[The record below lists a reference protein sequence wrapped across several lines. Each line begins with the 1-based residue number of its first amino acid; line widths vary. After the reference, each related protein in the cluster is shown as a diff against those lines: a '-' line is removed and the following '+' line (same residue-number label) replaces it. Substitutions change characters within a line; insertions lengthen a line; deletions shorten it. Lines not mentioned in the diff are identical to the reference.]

1 MPASLFIVATPIGHL
16 DDITRRA
23 IDVLKSVDLIA
34 AEDTRHSAKLLQHYD
49 IRTPLVS
56 YHDHS
61 AASDVE
67 ALMARLRSGSSIALI
82 SDAGTPM
89 VSDPG
94 YRLVAACQEER
105 LPVVPIPG
113 PSAMTAALCA
123 AGLPTDRFYF
133 EGFLPAKSGQRN
145 HRLKALRT
153 VETTLIFF
161 ESPRRLSASLSAMC
175 AELGDREAAICREL
189 TKSHETIRRER
200 LSALIAFVESDPNQ
214 QRGEVVVLV
223 EGFDQG
229 SADIPAEAWNW
240 LERLA
245 EELPPRRAAA
255 VVSEFTGVPAR
266 DLYQWLLTKREK
278 T

>member
-1 MPASLFIVATPIGHL
+1 VPASLFIVATPIGHL

-61 AASDVE
+61 DASDVE
-67 ALMARLRSGSSIALI
+67 ALMARLRSGLSIALI

-94 YRLVAACQEER
+94 YRLVAACQQER

-113 PSAMTAALCA
+113 PSAMTAALSV

-153 VETTLIFF
+153 IETTLIFF
-161 ESPRRLSASLSAMC
+161 ESPRRLSASLAAMC

-189 TKSHETIRRER
+189 TKSHETIRRDR
-200 LSALIAFVESDPNQ
+200 LSVLSAFVESDPNQ

-255 VVSEFTGVPAR
+255 VVSDFTGVPAR
-266 DLYQWLLTKREK
+266 DLYQWLLTKRDDI
-278 T
+278 

>member
-61 AASDVE
+61 DASDVE
-67 ALMARLRSGSSIALI
+67 ALLARLRSGSSIALI

-94 YRLVAACQEER
+94 YRLVAACQQER

-113 PSAMTAALCA
+113 PSAMTAALSV

-133 EGFLPAKSGQRN
+133 EGFLPAKAGQRN

-153 VETTLIFF
+153 IETTLIFF
-161 ESPRRLSASLSAMC
+161 ESPRRLSASLAAMC

-189 TKSHETIRRER
+189 TKSHETIRRDR
-200 LSALIAFVESDPNQ
+200 LSALSAFVESDPNQ

-255 VVSEFTGVPAR
+255 VVSDFTGVPAR
-266 DLYQWLLTKREK
+266 DLYQWLLTKRDD

>member
-61 AASDVE
+61 DASDVE

-94 YRLVAACQEER
+94 YRLVAACQQER

-113 PSAMTAALCA
+113 PSAMTAALSV

-153 VETTLIFF
+153 IETTLIFF
-161 ESPRRLSASLSAMC
+161 ESPRRLSASLAAMC

-189 TKSHETIRRER
+189 TKSHETIRRDR
-200 LSALIAFVESDPNQ
+200 LSALSAFVESDPNQ

-255 VVSEFTGVPAR
+255 VVSDFTGVPAR
-266 DLYQWLLTKREK
+266 DLYQWLLTKGEK

>member
-34 AEDTRHSAKLLQHYD
+34 AEDTRHSAKLLQHYG

-61 AASDVE
+61 DASDVE

-94 YRLVAACQEER
+94 YRLVAACQQER

-113 PSAMTAALCA
+113 PSAMTAALSA

-133 EGFLPAKSGQRN
+133 EGFLPAKPGQRN

-153 VETTLIFF
+153 IETTLIFF
-161 ESPRRLSASLSAMC
+161 ESPRRLSASLAAMC

-189 TKSHETIRRER
+189 TKSHETIRRDR
-200 LSALIAFVESDPNQ
+200 LSALSAFIESDPNQ

-229 SADIPAEAWNW
+229 SADIPGEAWNW

-255 VVSEFTGVPAR
+255 VVSDFTGVPAR
-266 DLYQWLLTKREK
+266 DLYQWLLTKRDD

>member
-61 AASDVE
+61 DASDVE

-94 YRLVAACQEER
+94 YRLVAACQQER

-113 PSAMTAALCA
+113 PSAMTAALSV

-133 EGFLPAKSGQRN
+133 EGFLPAKAGQRN

-153 VETTLIFF
+153 IETTLIFF
-161 ESPRRLSASLSAMC
+161 ESPRRLSASLAAMC

-189 TKSHETIRRER
+189 TKSHETIRRDR
-200 LSALIAFVESDPNQ
+200 LSALSAFVESDPNQ

-255 VVSEFTGVPAR
+255 VVSDFTGVPAR

>member
-34 AEDTRHSAKLLQHYD
+34 AEDTRHSAKLLQHYG

-61 AASDVE
+61 DASDVE

-94 YRLVAACQEER
+94 YRLVVACQQER

-113 PSAMTAALCA
+113 PSAMTAALSV

-153 VETTLIFF
+153 IETTLIFF
-161 ESPRRLSASLSAMC
+161 ESPRRLSASLAAMC

-189 TKSHETIRRER
+189 TKSHETIRRDR
-200 LSALIAFVESDPNQ
+200 LSALSAFVESDPNQ

-229 SADIPAEAWNW
+229 SADIPGEAWNW

-255 VVSEFTGVPAR
+255 VVSDFTGVPAR
-266 DLYQWLLTKREK
+266 DLYQWLLTKRDD

>member
-23 IDVLKSVDLIA
+23 IDILKSVDLIA

-49 IRTPLVS
+49 IRTPVVS

-61 AASDVE
+61 DANDVE
-67 ALMARLRSGSSIALI
+67 ALMGRLRSGSSIALI

-94 YRLVAACQEER
+94 YRLVAACQQER

-113 PSAMTAALCA
+113 PSAMTAALSV

-153 VETTLIFF
+153 IETTLIFF
-161 ESPRRLSASLSAMC
+161 ESPRRLSASLAAMC

-189 TKSHETIRRER
+189 TKSHETIRRDR
-200 LSALIAFVESDPNQ
+200 LSALSAFVESDPNQ

-255 VVSEFTGVPAR
+255 VVSDFTGVPAR
-266 DLYQWLLTKREK
+266 DLYQWLLTKRDDI
-278 T
+278 

>member
-61 AASDVE
+61 DANDVE
-67 ALMARLRSGSSIALI
+67 ALMGRLRSGSSIALI

-94 YRLVAACQEER
+94 YRLVAACQQER

-113 PSAMTAALCA
+113 PSAMTAALSV

-153 VETTLIFF
+153 IETTLIFF
-161 ESPRRLSASLSAMC
+161 ESPRRLSASLAAMC

-189 TKSHETIRRER
+189 TKSHETIRRDR
-200 LSALIAFVESDPNQ
+200 LSALSAFVESDPNQ

-255 VVSEFTGVPAR
+255 VVSDFTGVPAR
-266 DLYQWLLTKREK
+266 DLYQWLLTKRDD

>member
-1 MPASLFIVATPIGHL
+1 VPASLFIVATPIGHL

-61 AASDVE
+61 DASDVE
-67 ALMARLRSGSSIALI
+67 ALMTRLRSGSSIALI

-94 YRLVAACQEER
+94 YRLVVACQQER

-113 PSAMTAALCA
+113 PSAMTAALSV

-153 VETTLIFF
+153 IETTLIFF
-161 ESPRRLSASLSAMC
+161 ESPRRLSASLAAMC

-189 TKSHETIRRER
+189 TKSHETIRRDR
-200 LSALIAFVESDPNQ
+200 LSALSAFVESDPNQ

-229 SADIPAEAWNW
+229 SADIPGEAWNW

-255 VVSEFTGVPAR
+255 VVSDFTGVSAR
-266 DLYQWLLTKREK
+266 DLYQWLLNKHDDT
-278 T
+278 

>member
-1 MPASLFIVATPIGHL
+1 VPASLFIVATPIGHL

-61 AASDVE
+61 DASDVE
-67 ALMARLRSGSSIALI
+67 ALLARLRSGSSIALI

-94 YRLVAACQEER
+94 YRLVAACQQER

-113 PSAMTAALCA
+113 PSAMTAALSV

-153 VETTLIFF
+153 IETTLIFF
-161 ESPRRLSASLSAMC
+161 ESPRRLSASLAAMC

-189 TKSHETIRRER
+189 TKSHETIRRDR
-200 LSALIAFVESDPNQ
+200 LSALSAFVESDPNQ

-255 VVSEFTGVPAR
+255 VVSDFTGVPAR
-266 DLYQWLLTKREK
+266 DLYQWLLTKRDDI
-278 T
+278 

>member
-1 MPASLFIVATPIGHL
+1 VPASLFIVATPIGHL

-61 AASDVE
+61 DASDVE

-94 YRLVAACQEER
+94 YRLVAACQQER

-113 PSAMTAALCA
+113 PSAMTAALSV

-133 EGFLPAKSGQRN
+133 EGFLPAKAGQRN

-153 VETTLIFF
+153 IETTLIFF
-161 ESPRRLSASLSAMC
+161 ESPRRLSASLAAMC

-189 TKSHETIRRER
+189 TKSHETIRRDR
-200 LSALIAFVESDPNQ
+200 LSALSAFVESDPNQ

-255 VVSEFTGVPAR
+255 VVSDFTGVPAR
-266 DLYQWLLTKREK
+266 DLYQWLLTKRDD

>member
-34 AEDTRHSAKLLQHYD
+34 AEDTRHSDKLLQHYD

-61 AASDVE
+61 DASDVE

-94 YRLVAACQEER
+94 YRLVAACQQER

-113 PSAMTAALCA
+113 PSAMTASLSV

-153 VETTLIFF
+153 IETTLIFF
-161 ESPRRLSASLSAMC
+161 ESPRRLSASLAAMC

-189 TKSHETIRRER
+189 TKSHETIRRDR
-200 LSALIAFVESDPNQ
+200 LSALSAFVESDPNQ

-245 EELPPRRAAA
+245 EELPPRRAAT
-255 VVSEFTGVPAR
+255 VVSDFTGVPAR
-266 DLYQWLLTKREK
+266 DLYQWLLTKRDD

>member
-61 AASDVE
+61 DASDVE

-94 YRLVAACQEER
+94 YRLVAACQQER

-113 PSAMTAALCA
+113 PSAMTAALSV

-153 VETTLIFF
+153 IETTLIFF
-161 ESPRRLSASLSAMC
+161 ESPRRLSASLAAMC

-189 TKSHETIRRER
+189 TKSHETIRRDR
-200 LSALIAFVESDPNQ
+200 LSALSAFVESDPNQ

-229 SADIPAEAWNW
+229 SADIPGEAWNW

-255 VVSEFTGVPAR
+255 VVSDFTGVPAR

>member
-61 AASDVE
+61 DASDVE

-94 YRLVAACQEER
+94 YRLVAACQQER

-113 PSAMTAALCA
+113 PSAMTAALSA

-133 EGFLPAKSGQRN
+133 EGFLPAKFGQRN

-153 VETTLIFF
+153 IEATLIFF
-161 ESPRRLSASLSAMC
+161 ESPRRLSASLAAMC

-189 TKSHETIRRER
+189 TKSHETIRRDR
-200 LSALIAFVESDPNQ
+200 LSALSAFVESDPNQ

-229 SADIPAEAWNW
+229 SADISAEAWNW

-255 VVSEFTGVPAR
+255 VVSDFTGVPAR
-266 DLYQWLLTKREK
+266 DLYQWLLTKRDD

>member
-1 MPASLFIVATPIGHL
+1 VPASLFIVATPIGHL

-61 AASDVE
+61 DASDVE

-94 YRLVAACQEER
+94 YRLVAACQQER

-113 PSAMTAALCA
+113 PSAMTASLSV

-153 VETTLIFF
+153 IETTLIFF
-161 ESPRRLSASLSAMC
+161 ESPRRLSASLAAMC

-189 TKSHETIRRER
+189 TKSHETIRRDR
-200 LSALIAFVESDPNQ
+200 LSALSAFAESDPNQ

-255 VVSEFTGVPAR
+255 VVSDFTGVPAR
-266 DLYQWLLTKREK
+266 DLYQWLLTKRDD

>member
-34 AEDTRHSAKLLQHYD
+34 AEDTRHSAKLLQHYG

-61 AASDVE
+61 DASDVE

-94 YRLVAACQEER
+94 YRLVAACQQER

-113 PSAMTAALCA
+113 PSAMTAALSA

-133 EGFLPAKSGQRN
+133 EGFLPAKPGQRN
-145 HRLKALRT
+145 HRLRALRT
-153 VETTLIFF
+153 IETTLIFF
-161 ESPRRLSASLSAMC
+161 ESPRRLSASLAAMC

-189 TKSHETIRRER
+189 TKSHETIRRDR
-200 LSALIAFVESDPNQ
+200 LSALSAFVESDPNQ

-245 EELPPRRAAA
+245 EELPPRRAAT
-255 VVSEFTGVPAR
+255 VVSDFTGVPAR
-266 DLYQWLLTKREK
+266 DLYQWLLTKRDD

>member
-61 AASDVE
+61 DASDVE

-94 YRLVAACQEER
+94 YRLVAACQQER

-113 PSAMTAALCA
+113 PSAMTASLSV

-153 VETTLIFF
+153 IETTLIFF
-161 ESPRRLSASLSAMC
+161 ESPRRLSASLAAMC

-189 TKSHETIRRER
+189 TKSHETIRRDR
-200 LSALIAFVESDPNQ
+200 LSALSAFVESDPNQ

-229 SADIPAEAWNW
+229 SADIPAEAWPW

-255 VVSEFTGVPAR
+255 VVSDFTGVPAR

>member
-23 IDVLKSVDLIA
+23 IEVLKSVDLIA

-61 AASDVE
+61 DASDIE
-67 ALMARLRSGSSIALI
+67 ALMARLRSGASIALI

-94 YRLVAACQEER
+94 YRLVAACQQER
-105 LPVVPIPG
+105 LSVVPVPG

-133 EGFLPAKSGQRN
+133 EGFLPAKPGQRN
-145 HRLKALRT
+145 HRLKELRT
-153 VETTLIFF
+153 IETTLIFF
-161 ESPRRLSASLSAMC
+161 ESPRRLSSLLAAMC

-189 TKSHETIRRER
+189 TKSHETIRRDR
-200 LSALIAFVESDPNQ
+200 LSALSAFVESDPNQ

-229 SADIPAEAWNW
+229 SADIPAEAWTW

-255 VVSEFTGVPAR
+255 VVSDFTGVPAR
-266 DLYQWLLTKREK
+266 DLYQWLLTKRDN

>member
-34 AEDTRHSAKLLQHYD
+34 AEDTRHSAKLLQHYG

-61 AASDVE
+61 DASDVE
-67 ALMARLRSGSSIALI
+67 ALMTRLRSGSSIALI

-89 VSDPG
+89 VPDPG
-94 YRLVAACQEER
+94 YRLVAACQQER

-113 PSAMTAALCA
+113 PSAMTAALSA

-133 EGFLPAKSGQRN
+133 EGFLPAKPGQRN

-153 VETTLIFF
+153 IETTLIFF
-161 ESPRRLSASLSAMC
+161 ESPRRLSASLAAMC

-189 TKSHETIRRER
+189 TKSHETIRRDR
-200 LSALIAFVESDPNQ
+200 LSALSAFVESDPNQ

-255 VVSEFTGVPAR
+255 VVSDFTGVPAR

>member
-1 MPASLFIVATPIGHL
+1 MPASLFIVSTPIGHL

-61 AASDVE
+61 DASDVE

-94 YRLVAACQEER
+94 YRLVAACQQER

-113 PSAMTAALCA
+113 PSAMTAALSV

-153 VETTLIFF
+153 IETTLIFF
-161 ESPRRLSASLSAMC
+161 ESPRRLSASLAAMC

-189 TKSHETIRRER
+189 TKSHETIRRDR
-200 LSALIAFVESDPNQ
+200 LSALSAFVESDPNQ

-229 SADIPAEAWNW
+229 SADIPAEAWLW

-255 VVSEFTGVPAR
+255 VVSDFTGVPAR

>member
-1 MPASLFIVATPIGHL
+1 VPASLFIVATPIGHL

-61 AASDVE
+61 DASDVE
-67 ALMARLRSGSSIALI
+67 ALMARLRSGLSIALI

-94 YRLVAACQEER
+94 YRLVAACQQER

-113 PSAMTAALCA
+113 PSAMTAALSV

-153 VETTLIFF
+153 IETTLIFF
-161 ESPRRLSASLSAMC
+161 ESPRRLSASLAAMC

-189 TKSHETIRRER
+189 TKSHETIRRDR
-200 LSALIAFVESDPNQ
+200 LSALSAFVESDPNQ

-255 VVSEFTGVPAR
+255 VVSDFTGVPAR
-266 DLYQWLLTKREK
+266 DLYQWLLTKREDI
-278 T
+278 

>member
-61 AASDVE
+61 DASDVE
-67 ALMARLRSGSSIALI
+67 ALMARWRSGSSIALI

-94 YRLVAACQEER
+94 YRLVAACQQER

-113 PSAMTAALCA
+113 PSAMTAALSV

-153 VETTLIFF
+153 IETTLIFF
-161 ESPRRLSASLSAMC
+161 ESPRRLSASLAAMC

-189 TKSHETIRRER
+189 TKSHETIRRDR
-200 LSALIAFVESDPNQ
+200 LSALSAFVESDPNQ

-255 VVSEFTGVPAR
+255 VVSDFTGVPAR

>member
-1 MPASLFIVATPIGHL
+1 VPASLFIVATPIGHL

-61 AASDVE
+61 EASDVE

-94 YRLVAACQEER
+94 YRLVAACQQER

-113 PSAMTAALCA
+113 PSAMTAALSA

-153 VETTLIFF
+153 IETTLIFF
-161 ESPRRLSASLSAMC
+161 ESPRRLSASLAAMC

-189 TKSHETIRRER
+189 TKSHETIRRDR
-200 LSALIAFVESDPNQ
+200 LSALSAFVESDPNQ

-255 VVSEFTGVPAR
+255 VVSDFTGVPAR

>member
-61 AASDVE
+61 DASDVE

-94 YRLVAACQEER
+94 YRLVAACQQEG
-105 LPVVPIPG
+105 LSVVPIPG
-113 PSAMTAALCA
+113 PSAMTAALSA

-153 VETTLIFF
+153 IETTLIFF
-161 ESPRRLSASLSAMC
+161 ESPRRLSASLAAMC

-189 TKSHETIRRER
+189 TKSHETIRRDR
-200 LSALIAFVESDPNQ
+200 LSALSAFVESDPNQ

-229 SADIPAEAWNW
+229 SADIPGEAWLW

-255 VVSEFTGVPAR
+255 VVSDFTGVPAR

>member
-1 MPASLFIVATPIGHL
+1 VPASLFIVATPIGHL

-49 IRTPLVS
+49 IRTPVVS

-61 AASDVE
+61 DANDVE
-67 ALMARLRSGSSIALI
+67 ALMGRLRSGSSIALI

-94 YRLVAACQEER
+94 YRLVAACQQER

-113 PSAMTAALCA
+113 PSAMTAALSV

-153 VETTLIFF
+153 IETTLIFF
-161 ESPRRLSASLSAMC
+161 ESPRRLSASLAAMC

-189 TKSHETIRRER
+189 TKSHETIRRDR
-200 LSALIAFVESDPNQ
+200 LSALSAFVESDPNQ

-255 VVSEFTGVPAR
+255 VVSDFTGVPAR
-266 DLYQWLLTKREK
+266 DLYQWLLTKRDDI
-278 T
+278 

>member
-61 AASDVE
+61 DASDVE
-67 ALMARLRSGSSIALI
+67 ALMTRLRSGSSIALI

-94 YRLVAACQEER
+94 YRLVVACQQER

-113 PSAMTAALCA
+113 PSAMTAALSV

-153 VETTLIFF
+153 IETTLIFF
-161 ESPRRLSASLSAMC
+161 ESPRRLSASLAAMC

-189 TKSHETIRRER
+189 TKSHETIRRDR
-200 LSALIAFVESDPNQ
+200 LSALSAFVESDPNQ

-223 EGFDQG
+223 KGFDQG
-229 SADIPAEAWNW
+229 SADIPGEAWNW

-255 VVSEFTGVPAR
+255 VVSDFTGVPAR
-266 DLYQWLLTKREK
+266 DLYQWLLTKRDD

>member
-61 AASDVE
+61 DASDVE
-67 ALMARLRSGSSIALI
+67 ALLARLRSGSSIALI

-94 YRLVAACQEER
+94 YRLVAACQQER

-113 PSAMTAALCA
+113 PSAMTAALSV

-153 VETTLIFF
+153 IETTLIFF
-161 ESPRRLSASLSAMC
+161 ESPRRLSASLAAMC

-189 TKSHETIRRER
+189 TKSHETIRRDR
-200 LSALIAFVESDPNQ
+200 LSALSAFVESDPNQ

-255 VVSEFTGVPAR
+255 VVSDFTGVPAR

>member
-34 AEDTRHSAKLLQHYD
+34 AEDTRHSAKLLQHYG

-61 AASDVE
+61 DASDVE
-67 ALMARLRSGSSIALI
+67 ALMTRLRSGSSIALI

-94 YRLVAACQEER
+94 YRLVVACQQER

-113 PSAMTAALCA
+113 PSAMTAALSV

-153 VETTLIFF
+153 IETTLIFF
-161 ESPRRLSASLSAMC
+161 ESPRRLSASLAAMC

-189 TKSHETIRRER
+189 TKSHETIRRDR
-200 LSALIAFVESDPNQ
+200 LSALSAFVESDPNQ

-229 SADIPAEAWNW
+229 SADIPGEAWNW

-255 VVSEFTGVPAR
+255 VVSDFTGVPAR
-266 DLYQWLLTKREK
+266 DLYQWLLTKRDD

>member
-1 MPASLFIVATPIGHL
+1 MPASLFIVGTPIGHL

-61 AASDVE
+61 DASDVE

-94 YRLVAACQEER
+94 YRLVAACQQER

-113 PSAMTAALCA
+113 PSAMTAALSA

-153 VETTLIFF
+153 IETTLIFF
-161 ESPRRLSASLSAMC
+161 ESPRRLSASLAAMC

-189 TKSHETIRRER
+189 TKSHETIRRDR
-200 LSALIAFVESDPNQ
+200 LSALSAFVESDPNQ

-255 VVSEFTGVPAR
+255 VVSDFTGVPAR

>member
-61 AASDVE
+61 DASDVE

-94 YRLVAACQEER
+94 YRLVAACQQER

-113 PSAMTAALCA
+113 PSAMTAALSV

-153 VETTLIFF
+153 IETTLIFF
-161 ESPRRLSASLSAMC
+161 ESPRRLSASLAAMC

-189 TKSHETIRRER
+189 TKSHETIRRDR
-200 LSALIAFVESDPNQ
+200 LSALSAFVESDPNQ

-255 VVSEFTGVPAR
+255 VVSDFTGVPAR

>member
-34 AEDTRHSAKLLQHYD
+34 AEDTRHSAKLLQHYG

-61 AASDVE
+61 DASDVE

-94 YRLVAACQEER
+94 YRLVAACQQER

-113 PSAMTAALCA
+113 PSAMTAALSA

-133 EGFLPAKSGQRN
+133 EGFLPAKPGQRN
-145 HRLKALRT
+145 HRLRALRT
-153 VETTLIFF
+153 IETTLIFF
-161 ESPRRLSASLSAMC
+161 ESPRRLSASLAAMC

-189 TKSHETIRRER
+189 TKSHETIRRDR
-200 LSALIAFVESDPNQ
+200 LSALSAFVESDPNQ

-255 VVSEFTGVPAR
+255 VVSDFTGVPAR
-266 DLYQWLLTKREK
+266 DLYQWLLTKRDD

>member
-61 AASDVE
+61 DASDVE

-94 YRLVAACQEER
+94 YRLVAACQQER

-113 PSAMTAALCA
+113 PSAMTAALSV

-153 VETTLIFF
+153 IETTLIFF
-161 ESPRRLSASLSAMC
+161 ESPRRLSASLAAMC

-189 TKSHETIRRER
+189 TKSHETIRRDR
-200 LSALIAFVESDPNQ
+200 LSALSAFVESDPNQ

-229 SADIPAEAWNW
+229 SADIPAEAWLW

-255 VVSEFTGVPAR
+255 VVSDFTGVPAR

>member
-61 AASDVE
+61 DASDVE

-94 YRLVAACQEER
+94 YRLVAACQQER

-113 PSAMTAALCA
+113 PSAMTAALSA

-133 EGFLPAKSGQRN
+133 EGFLPAKPGQRN
-145 HRLKALRT
+145 HRLRALRT
-153 VETTLIFF
+153 IETTLIFF
-161 ESPRRLSASLSAMC
+161 ESPRRLSASLAAMC

-189 TKSHETIRRER
+189 TKSHETIRRDR
-200 LSALIAFVESDPNQ
+200 LSALSAFIESDPNQ

-245 EELPPRRAAA
+245 EELSPRRAAA
-255 VVSEFTGVPAR
+255 VVSDFTGVPAR
-266 DLYQWLLTKREK
+266 DLYQWLLTKRDD

>member
-49 IRTPLVS
+49 IRTPVVS

-61 AASDVE
+61 DANDVE
-67 ALMARLRSGSSIALI
+67 ALMGRLRSGSSIALI

-94 YRLVAACQEER
+94 YRLVAACQQER

-113 PSAMTAALCA
+113 PSAMTAALSV

-153 VETTLIFF
+153 IETTLIFF
-161 ESPRRLSASLSAMC
+161 ESPRRLSASLAAMC

-189 TKSHETIRRER
+189 TKSHETIRRDR
-200 LSALIAFVESDPNQ
+200 LSALSAFVESDPNQ

-255 VVSEFTGVPAR
+255 VVSDFTGVPAR
-266 DLYQWLLTKREK
+266 DLYQWLLTKRDD

>member
-61 AASDVE
+61 DASDVE

-94 YRLVAACQEER
+94 YRLVAACQQER

-113 PSAMTAALCA
+113 PSAMTAALSV

-153 VETTLIFF
+153 IETTLIFF
-161 ESPRRLSASLSAMC
+161 ESPRRLSASLAAMC

-189 TKSHETIRRER
+189 TKSHETIRRDR
-200 LSALIAFVESDPNQ
+200 LSALSAFVASDPNQ

-223 EGFDQG
+223 EGFDQR
-229 SADIPAEAWNW
+229 SADIPAEAWHW

-255 VVSEFTGVPAR
+255 VVSDFTGVPAR

>member
-61 AASDVE
+61 DATDVE

-94 YRLVAACQEER
+94 YRLVAACQQER

-113 PSAMTAALCA
+113 PSAMTAALSA

-153 VETTLIFF
+153 IETTLIFF
-161 ESPRRLSASLSAMC
+161 ESPRRLSASLAAMC

-189 TKSHETIRRER
+189 TKSHETIRRDR
-200 LSALIAFVESDPNQ
+200 LSALSAFVESDPNQ

-255 VVSEFTGVPAR
+255 VVSDFTGVPAR